1 MGLSGDPIWVN
12 GVKPNMKKKYD
23 DLLRHV
29 PLLEDHGHLYMYY
42 GVRYSDECFVYGDEN
57 EDDNLIQSY
66 ECDDLLEAIV
76 DHFEETYKWLDIL
89 KEHGIRL
96 EDIFSVDVETQE
108 LAVIA
113 SLLMYMAASVTFED
127 IFIDAL
133 NNGYV
138 IRLLK
143 RLAFWN

>member
-12 GVKPNMKKKYD
+12 GMKPNMEKKYD

-42 GVRYSDECFVYGDEN
+42 GVRYSAECFVYGDEN

-76 DHFEETYKWLDIL
+76 DHFEETHKWLDIL
-89 KEHGIRL
+89 EEHGIRL